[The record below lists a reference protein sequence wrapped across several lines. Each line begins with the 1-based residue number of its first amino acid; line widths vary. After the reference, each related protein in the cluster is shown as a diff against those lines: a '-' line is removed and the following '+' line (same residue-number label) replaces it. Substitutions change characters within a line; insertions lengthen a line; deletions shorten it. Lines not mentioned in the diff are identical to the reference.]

1 MVGVPVDENP
11 PANEDDAANEPHVKR
26 RCFEDCDFL
35 DEDELDDKETLEVAA
50 GADGLRRAV
59 MGEFDAL
66 LLVPEARL
74 IDANSPTDPLAWWK
88 MHNGQFPTIAKLAQK
103 YLAIPASSAPSEQVF
118 LRAKLIQ
125 QCQRWN
131 LLPQCLEACVMIKH
145 NAWLITSM

>member
-35 DEDELDDKETLEVAA
+35 DEDELDEEETLEVAA

-59 MGEFDAL
+59 TGEFDAL
-66 LLVPEARL
+66 LLVPEAQL

-88 MHNGQFPTIAKLAQK
+88 MHNGQFLTIAKLCSEVFSNPCIICSLRTGIFASK
-103 YLAIPASSAPSEQVF
+103 THSAVPAVESSPSMF
-118 LRAKLIQ
+118 GGM
-125 QCQRWN
+125 C
-131 LLPQCLEACVMIKH
+131 H
-145 NAWLITSM
+145 D